1 MVAYRDTEK
10 GEYMPDWFD
19 RAKGLVNRITE
30 IGLAV
35 IALGLVFEILFGRSV
50 PFIGGQITDN
60 LTTRIQSL
68 GDNGL
73 VGLIALAII
82 LWLFQKRS
90 PG

>member
-1 MVAYRDTEK
+1 MVVYRETEK
-10 GEYMPDWFD
+10 GEYMTDWFD

-50 PFIGGQITDN
+50 PVIGGQITDN
-60 LTTRIQSL
+60 LTTLIQSL